1 MSEVAAASTD
11 VRHYIASELRDLLEN
26 RDFTEALAGFLLPDS
41 ASQARRGLLELLHI
55 HVRYELDML
64 FGTFEQLRNPVP
76 NAIVGNALIE
86 SFGLHARALFD
97 FFDNTQGLHA
107 REFTDSGP

>member
-1 MSEVAAASTD
+1 MP
-11 VRHYIASELRDLLEN
+11 IPDL
-26 RDFTEALAGFLLPDS
+26 D
-41 ASQARRGLLELLHI
+41 ELLRI
-55 HVRYELDML
+55 HVWYELDML